1 MEKSLDAAAYEKKQ
15 DVNIPSIKKNDCN
28 DKSEYW
34 PTSIKEGLNWLP
46 FLDIM
51 DFTADRMDNDKNFY
65 RYC

>member
-1 MEKSLDAAAYEKKQ
+1 MLLLMKKKQ

-46 FLDIM
+46 F
-51 DFTADRMDNDKNFY
+51 FGYHGFHCRQDR
-65 RYC
+65 